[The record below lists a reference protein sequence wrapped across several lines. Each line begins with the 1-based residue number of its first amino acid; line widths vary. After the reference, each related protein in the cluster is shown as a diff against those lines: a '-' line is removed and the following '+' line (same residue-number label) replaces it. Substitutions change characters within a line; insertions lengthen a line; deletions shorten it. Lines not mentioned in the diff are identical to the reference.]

1 MSYLLTNFLPQ
12 ELVDKIDGIAHDLEQ
27 AEIAT
32 ARQEWQNSLATVNSD
47 FKHSLVFN
55 VLEERERGTI
65 GFDAPVAI
73 DYEQLNVLGVYDSY
87 LLDQL
92 DEMYYDLATEFYFD
106 HLREYKEWVEEEAQ
120 RLVDEEDD

>member
-27 AEIAT
+27 ADIAT

-47 FKHSLVFN
+47 FKDSLVFN
-55 VLEERERGTI
+55 VLEECQRGTI
-65 GFDAPVAI
+65 EVQAPVAI
-73 DYEQLNVLGVYDSY
+73 DYEQLNMLGVYDSY

-92 DEMYYDLATEFYFD
+92 DEMYYDLESEFYFE
-106 HLREYKEWVEEEAQ
+106 HLREYKSWIKGTYDFYGGF
-120 RLVDEEDD
+120 DE